1 MSGSAGR
8 AHPEGMEDP
17 RTLLTAKLAEIDAQM
32 TTMAAPPAE
41 QSSISFGKRVGDGTQ
56 MAVDRLAQVGVHEK
70 LRITRTDVLRA
81 LAKLDDGTYG
91 VCDACGKPIPAGRLE
106 VHPWAVLC
114 VEDAGRGQRS

>member
-1 MSGSAGR
+1 
-8 AHPEGMEDP
+8 MEDP

-41 QSSISFGKRVGDGTQ
+41 QSNISFGKRVGDGTQ

-70 LRITRTDVLRA
+70 LRITRADVLRA
-81 LAKLDDGTYG
+81 LAKLDEGTYG